1 MTAGEIV
8 VIIMFALIWGW
19 IIYEMHIAPEIDENG
34 NIIDNDDEERQ
45 EKSL

>member
-19 IIYEMHIAPEIDENG
+19 IIYEMHIAPGIDEND